1 MSGYLLFVSS
11 NPIKSLSCFLNQETL
26 PKLRSTVVV
35 FSGTSLT
42 MKLGPSSMIAISM
55 YQRSGAS
62 DISPI
67 QSFEVS
73 IQIRPTLTLW
83 SETYIGCAFINTV
96 IAKTVDPTLL
106 IGKIL
111 IRTDDICVGVGLFDW
126 LFLHQD
132 VKMIEYLILIKYQ
145 TPLRYSPSLITH
157 ITFRHLLSDILH
169 VHYTVHV
176 CSKNSIC

>member
-1 MSGYLLFVSS
+1 MDTCYLWVLTPSKAWVVSLIKKLYQNCEVLLLF
-11 NPIKSLSCFLNQETL
+11 FQEQ
-26 PKLRSTVVV
+26 VWW
-35 FSGTSLT
+35 F
-42 MKLGPSSMIAISM
+42 KLGPSSMIAISM

-67 QSFEVS
+67 QSFGVS

-176 CSKNSIC
+176 CSKNRIC